1 MVCNETGQHDEKL
14 EYCSY
19 PCLPQLEK
27 SLCIHEDP
35 VWPKKKERKREN
47 QRERER
53 GREGERERER
63 KLLIKN

>member
-1 MVCNETGQHDEKL
+1 MVCNKTDQHDEKL

-27 SLCIHEDP
+27 SLCINEDP
-35 VWPKKKERKREN
+35 VWPKKKER
-47 QRERER
+47 R
-53 GREGERERER
+53 GGERER